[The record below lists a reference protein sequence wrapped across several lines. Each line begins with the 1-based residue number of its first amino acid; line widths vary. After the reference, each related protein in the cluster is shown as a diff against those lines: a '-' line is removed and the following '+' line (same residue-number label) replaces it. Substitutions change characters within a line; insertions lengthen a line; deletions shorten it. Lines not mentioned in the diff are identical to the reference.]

1 MVNKRLL
8 SLSKESQKYVYFT
21 VLMNWI
27 SIICNIGIVLFVGN
41 IIDKLFNNDLN
52 FNMGVYALYIG
63 SLILIRF
70 ICNYMSGRFS
80 YKSSA
85 NVRRSIRESIYKK
98 LLKLGV
104 NYNETIST
112 SSIVQISVDGV
123 EALEIYFGRYLPQLF
138 YSLLAPLTL
147 FVVIAPI
154 SLKAAIVLLICVPLI
169 PISIASVMK
178 FAKKL
183 LSKYWGIYTNLGDS
197 FLENLQGLTTLKIFD
212 LDEEKNHEMNKEA
225 ENFRNIT
232 MKVLSMQLNSI
243 TIMDLIAF
251 GGAAIGILIA
261 INEFSKGNITVGST
275 VVIILLS
282 SEFFI
287 PMRLLGSFFHVAMNG
302 IAAADKIFA
311 LLDTTVE
318 EEKALSQS
326 DKDKLKDISISIKNV
341 DFSYDEE
348 RQVLHNIN
356 IDIENKSMV
365 ALVGESGCGKSTITN
380 LLLKLNKTNKGEI
393 LLNGINL
400 NDIPFDELRQKV
412 SFISHSSYIFNSTI
426 EENLRMGKYNASEEE
441 LYAALKKANLYDFV
455 MSLDKKLETPVG
467 ENGSYLSGGQKQRL
481 ALARMILTN
490 SEVYIFDE
498 ATSNVDVES
507 EDSILDTIYELSK
520 EKTVIVISHRLAN
533 IKGADKI
540 YVLDKGNIAESG
552 NHDELMKNNSV
563 YANLYTNQEKLE
575 DIYKEETHKDS
586 IDKRTEKKKNTVG
599 EVAISE

>member
-1 MVNKRLL
+1 MINKRLL
-8 SLSKESQKYVYFT
+8 SLSKESKKYVYLT

-41 IIDKLFNNDLN
+41 IIDKLYNNDLN
-52 FNMGVYALYIG
+52 FNIGMYVLYLGV
-63 SLILIRF
+63 LIAIRF
-70 ICNYMSGRFS
+70 IANFMSGKFS
-80 YKSSA
+80 YHSSA
-85 NVRRSIRESIYKK
+85 KVRSSIRESIYKK

-104 NYNETIST
+104 NYNDTIST
-112 SSIVQISVDGV
+112 SSTVQISVDGV
-123 EALEIYFGRYLPQLF
+123 EALEVYFGRYLPQLF

-154 SLKAAIVLLICVPLI
+154 NFKAAIVLLICVPLI
-169 PISIASVMK
+169 PISIAAVMK

-212 LDEEKNHEMNKEA
+212 LDEEKNSQMNKEA
-225 ENFRNIT
+225 EKFRNIT

-243 TIMDLIAF
+243 TIMDLIAY
-251 GGAAIGILIA
+251 GGSAIGILIA
-261 INEFSKGNITVGST
+261 INEFAKGNITIGST
-275 VVIILLS
+275 VIIILLS

-311 LLDTTVE
+311 LLDTKVE
-318 EEKALSQS
+318 QENILSKEE
-326 DKDKLKDISISIKNV
+326 KDKLKDISISINNV
-341 DFSYDEE
+341 DFSYDKE
-348 RQVLHNIN
+348 RKVLHNVN
-356 IDIENKSMV
+356 LEIENKSMV

-380 LLLKLNKTNKGEI
+380 LLLKLNKVDNGSIT
-393 LLNGINL
+393 LNGINL
-400 NDIPFDELRQKV
+400 NDIPFDELRKKV

-426 EENLRMGKYNASEEE
+426 EDNLRMGKPDASEKE
-441 LYAALKKANLYDFV
+441 LYDALKTANLYDFV
-455 MSLDKKLETPVG
+455 MGLDKKLQTPTG

-490 SEVYIFDE
+490 PEVYIFDE

-507 EDSILDTIYELSK
+507 EDSILETIYLLAK
-520 EKTVIVISHRLAN
+520 EKTVVVISHRLAN
-533 IKGADKI
+533 IKNADKI
-540 YVLDKGNIAESG
+540 YVLDKGRIAESG
-552 NHDELMKNNSV
+552 NHKTLMNNNSV
-563 YANLYTNQEKLE
+563 YANLYNNQKNLE
-575 DIYKEETHKDS
+575 NIYNEES
-586 IDKRTEKKKNTVG
+586 IK

>member
-8 SLSKESQKYVYFT
+8 SLSKESQKYVYLT

-41 IIDKLFNNDLN
+41 IIDKLYNNDLN
-52 FNMGVYALYIG
+52 FNMGVYVLYLG

-70 ICNYMSGRFS
+70 VCNYMSGRFS
-80 YKSSA
+80 YYSSA
-85 NVRRSIRESIYKK
+85 NVRTSIRESIYKQ

-104 NYNETIST
+104 NYNDTIST

-147 FVVIAPI
+147 FLVIAPI
-154 SLKAAIVLLICVPLI
+154 SFKAAIVLLICVPLI
-169 PISIASVMK
+169 PISIVAVMK

-212 LDEEKNHEMNKEA
+212 LDEEKNQEMNKEA
-225 ENFRNIT
+225 ETFRNIT

-251 GGAAIGILIA
+251 GGSAVGILIA
-261 INEFSKGNITVGST
+261 VSEFYKGNITIGST

-302 IAAADKIFA
+302 LAAADKIFD
-311 LLDTTVE
+311 LLDTKVE
-318 EEKALSQS
+318 AEKELS
-326 DKDKLKDISISIKNV
+326 DKDKEKLENISISIKNV
-341 DFSYDEE
+341 DFSYDNE
-348 RQVLHNIN
+348 RKVLHNVN
-356 IDIENKSMV
+356 VDIKNKSMV

-380 LLLKLNKTNKGEI
+380 LLLKLNKVDKGEI

-400 NDIPFDELRQKV
+400 NNIPFDELRKKV

-426 EENLRMGKYNASEEE
+426 EENLRMGNECATEEE
-441 LYAALKKANLYDFV
+441 LYSALKKANLYEFV
-455 MSLDKKLETPVG
+455 MGLEKKLQTPVG
-467 ENGSYLSGGQKQRL
+467 ENGSFLSGGQKQRL

-490 SEVYIFDE
+490 PEVYIFDE

-507 EDSILDTIYELSK
+507 EDSILETIYALSK
-520 EKTVIVISHRLAN
+520 EKTVVVISHRLAN
-533 IKGADKI
+533 IKNADKI
-540 YVLDKGNIAESG
+540 YVLEKGYIVESG
-552 NHDELMKNNSV
+552 NHDNLMKNNSV

-575 DIYKEETHKDS
+575 DIYKEDVT
-586 IDKRTEKKKNTVG
+586 R